1 MAVTFDRIIPIL
13 RIFSIEKAKEFY
25 IDFLGF
31 TIDWEHRFEDK
42 APLYMQV
49 SRGNLVIHLTEHYGD
64 CCPGSAVFVNMTGVE
79 ELHREITS
87 KHYPYMRPGLEMAPW
102 KAKCM
107 EVIDPFGNHLRFN
120 EYIKA

>member
-13 RIFSIEKAKEFY
+13 RIFSIGKAKEFY
-25 IDFLGF
+25 VDFLGF

-42 APLYMQV
+42 AP
-49 SRGNLVIHLTEHYGD
+49 
-64 CCPGSAVFVNMTGVE
+64 
-79 ELHREITS
+79 
-87 KHYPYMRPGLEMAPW
+87 W
-102 KAKCM
+102 KAKCV